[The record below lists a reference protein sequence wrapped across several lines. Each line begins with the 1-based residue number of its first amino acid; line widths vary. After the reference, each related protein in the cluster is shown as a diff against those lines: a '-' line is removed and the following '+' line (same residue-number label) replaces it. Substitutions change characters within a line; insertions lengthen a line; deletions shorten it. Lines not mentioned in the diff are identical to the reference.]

1 MLRMLEISWL
11 TVSLFGAGF
20 ALYKWW
26 DEGLPS
32 ATFVL
37 FFTVIAFILNLI
49 RRKQRIQQDRIKKND
64 SGS

>member
-11 TVSLFGAGF
+11 TVTLCGAGF
-20 ALYKWW
+20 AVFKWM

-37 FFTVIAFILNLI
+37 FFTGIAFILYLI
-49 RRKQRIQQDRIKKND
+49 RRKQRIQQDRIKKNEG
-64 SGS
+64 GS

>member
-11 TVSLFGAGF
+11 TVTLLGIGF
-20 ALYKWW
+20 AIFKWV
-26 DEGLPS
+26 DEGLYS

-37 FFTVIAFILNLI
+37 FFTGIAFMLYLI
-49 RRKQRIQQDRIKKND
+49 RRKQRIQQDRIKKNE